1 VIRSTGISGKA
12 FLASV
17 AKFSVSSWAN
27 LVFSILSVMITTRIF
42 SPEICGML
50 NLFNSATS
58 FIIAFCTL
66 GMDGAFPR
74 FFHEP
79 PPGWNVKTLFT
90 RCVSIAVVCWFV
102 LSLISVILY
111 KPISSLLF
119 HQESLLF
126 MALLSLKVLAGML
139 LTYFLLQ
146 FYRFANDPYHYNIQQ
161 ILTSFFDRL
170 FVITAAFV
178 SATVNVVLSFA
189 TFGSFCLALT
199 YLFIQ
204 RKQVFSWKGGW
215 HHPEMHEVYRFALFS
230 WPSGIMFAVSGFIM
244 PYLISS
250 ILDVAS
256 LGIFASA
263 GFFVAAFGV
272 LENSKIKKTH
282 SYIGIVIILILAAF
296 ILFQQPMYLFIGSAF
311 QGSRLFFSLLLLAPL
326 LDLWQQTTCY
336 GMALAKKNEESL
348 IINVSMIVLTIPT
361 AILFMQAYGLIGAA
375 YATAVI
381 AVVRFLFATWR
392 GQHYYRSIRSKRETA
407 GGLCILVLMGISN
420 TVFNDSLLLES
431 AALLGL
437 TAVMGFVYREAFV
450 EIYHVLCSIR
460 KA

>member
-1 VIRSTGISGKA
+1 
-12 FLASV
+12 
-17 AKFSVSSWAN
+17 
-27 LVFSILSVMITTRIF
+27 
-42 SPEICGML
+42 
-50 NLFNSATS
+50 
-58 FIIAFCTL
+58 
-66 GMDGAFPR
+66 MDGAFPR

-90 RCVSIAVVCWFV
+90 RCVSIAVACWFV

-126 MALLSLKVLAGML
+126 MVLLSLKVLAGML

-146 FYRFANDPYHYNIQQ
+146 FYRFGNDPYHYNIQQ

-178 SATVNVVLSFA
+178 SATVDVVLSFA
-189 TFGSFCLALT
+189 TFGSFGLALT

-204 RKQVFSWKGGW
+204 RKQVFSWKRGW

-272 LENSKIKKTH
+272 LQNGFRTYWGAFMYAHYQDENGKIKNC
-282 SYIGIVIILILAAF
+282 
-296 ILFQQPMYLFIGSAF
+296 
-311 QGSRLFFSLLLLAPL
+311 LLYTSPSPR
-326 LDLWQQTTCY
+326 D
-336 GMALAKKNEESL
+336 
-348 IINVSMIVLTIPT
+348 
-361 AILFMQAYGLIGAA
+361 
-375 YATAVI
+375 
-381 AVVRFLFATWR
+381 R
-392 GQHYYRSIRSKRETA
+392 G
-407 GGLCILVLMGISN
+407 
-420 TVFNDSLLLES
+420 
-431 AALLGL
+431 
-437 TAVMGFVYREAFV
+437 
-450 EIYHVLCSIR
+450 
-460 KA
+460 